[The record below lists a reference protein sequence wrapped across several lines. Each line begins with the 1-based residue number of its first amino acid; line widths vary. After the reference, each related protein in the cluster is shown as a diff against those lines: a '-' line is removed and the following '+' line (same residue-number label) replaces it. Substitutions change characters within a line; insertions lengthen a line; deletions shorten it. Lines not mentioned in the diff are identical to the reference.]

1 MPTFLKIEVFMEPI
15 ASSFRD
21 PSGYLFK
28 RDNLVHRMVNHSYA
42 EDYDCLMSSGLYAKL
57 IEKGWMLPHVEQSA
71 DDGEAGYKVIKPEQL
86 EYVSYPYEW
95 SFSQLKDSAVLTLK
109 IQLLAM
115 EHGMTLKDASAYN
128 VQLYQGKPAFID
140 TLSFERYIV
149 GTPWIAY
156 RQFCQHF
163 LAPLALIAHRDF
175 RFVHLL
181 RAYIDGLPLDLTS
194 KVLPKSTWLNYGL
207 LAHVH
212 IHSMS
217 QRRYADEGRDSGDTR
232 KMEIGRR
239 QLQGLIESLL
249 STVSKLRWQPPA
261 TEWGDYYNDT
271 NYVDESMKNKEALVE
286 QFLNQTVSETG
297 MAADFG
303 ANTGKFSRLA
313 AKAGY
318 RVLAHDIDEV
328 AVEKNY
334 RQMVAAGERD
344 IYPLLLDLTNPSPGV
359 GWANE
364 ERDSLV
370 DRANL
375 DVGLAL
381 ALIHHI
387 AISNNVPLARA
398 AKFFS
403 TVCKQL
409 IIEFVPKSDSQVKRL
424 LATREDVF
432 PDYNNEG
439 FELAFCKY
447 FEIRESVEIPGT
459 DRRLYL
465 MARLVD

>member
-1 MPTFLKIEVFMEPI
+1 MEPI

-21 PSGYLFK
+21 PSGFLFK
-28 RDNLVHRMVNHSYA
+28 RDNLVYRMVNHSYA
-42 EDYDCLMSSGLYAKL
+42 EDYECLMNSGLYGKL
-57 IEKGWMLPHVEQSA
+57 TERGLMLPHVEQGL
-71 DDGEAGYKVIKPEQL
+71 DDGKACYKVIKPEQL

-95 SFSQLKDSAVLTLK
+95 SFSQLKDSAALTLK

-128 VQLYQGKPAFID
+128 VQLHQGKPVFID
-140 TLSFERYIV
+140 TLSFEKYV
-149 GTPWIAY
+149 EGSPWVAY

-163 LAPLALIAHRDF
+163 LAPLALISHCDF
-175 RFVHLL
+175 RLVHLL

-194 KVLPKSTWLNYGL
+194 SMLPKLTWLNYGL

-212 IHSMS
+212 LHSMS
-217 QRRYADEGRDSGDTR
+217 QRRYADEGRDSGGAR
-232 KMEIGRR
+232 KTEIGSR

-249 STVSKLRWQPPA
+249 STVSKLGWQPPS

-271 NYVDESMKNKEALVE
+271 NYVDESMKNKETLVE
-286 QFLNQTVSETG
+286 QFLNQSVSDTG

-313 AKAGY
+313 AKAGFK
-318 RVLAHDIDEV
+318 VLSHDIDEV

-334 RQMVAAGERD
+334 RQMVATDEKN
-344 IYPLLLDLTNPSPGV
+344 IYPLLLDLTNPSPGL

-364 ERDSLV
+364 ERESLV
-370 DRANL
+370 NRANL

-387 AISNNVPLARA
+387 AISNNVPLPRA

-403 TVCKQL
+403 TVCQQL

-432 PDYNNEG
+432 PDYNNDG
-439 FELAFCKY
+439 FESAFSKY

-465 MARLVD
+465 MDRLTD

>member
-1 MPTFLKIEVFMEPI
+1 MEPI

-21 PSGYLFK
+21 PSGFLFK
-28 RDNLVHRMVNHSYA
+28 RDNLVYRMVNHSYA
-42 EDYDCLMSSGLYAKL
+42 EEYECLMNSGLYGKL
-57 IEKGWMLPHVEQSA
+57 TEKGLMLPHVEQSL
-71 DDGEAGYKVIKPEQL
+71 DDGKAGYKVIKPEQL

-128 VQLYQGKPAFID
+128 VQLHQGKPVFID
-140 TLSFERYIV
+140 TLSFEKYV
-149 GTPWIAY
+149 EGSPWIAY

-163 LAPLALIAHRDF
+163 LAPLALITHRDF
-175 RFVHLL
+175 RSVHLL

-194 KVLPKSTWLNYGL
+194 SMLPKLTWLNYGL
-207 LAHVH
+207 LAHIH
-212 IHSMS
+212 LHSMS
-217 QRRYADEGRDSGDTR
+217 QRRYADEGRDSGGAR
-232 KMEIGRR
+232 KMEVGSR

-249 STVSKLRWQPPA
+249 STVSKLSWQPPS

-271 NYVDESMKNKEALVE
+271 NYVDESMKNKETLVE
-286 QFLNQTVSETG
+286 QFLNQTVSDTG

-313 AKAGY
+313 VKAGFK
-318 RVLAHDIDEV
+318 VLAHDIDEV

-334 RQMVAAGERD
+334 RQMVATDEKN
-344 IYPLLLDLTNPSPGV
+344 IYPLLLDLTNPSPGL

-364 ERDSLV
+364 ERESLV
-370 DRANL
+370 NRANL

-387 AISNNVPLARA
+387 AISNNVPLSRA

-403 TVCKQL
+403 TVCQQL

-432 PDYNNEG
+432 PEYNNDG
-439 FELAFCKY
+439 FELAFSKY
-447 FEIRESVEIPGT
+447 FEIRESAEIPGT

-465 MARLVD
+465 MDRLAD